1 MADEDKKQ
9 YATLTGEGLTV
20 HGWKQ
25 VTLLVGVITMQVSFI
40 VANVQS
46 ALLGLPDLNRNRVTF
61 HTGVF
66 PYIEKH
72 KETTSQLAWEPLQSR
87 GAHIHAASIVLDG
100 FYKPDN
106 IYLDSSFNSRYNPS
120 IPTTVLI

>member
-1 MADEDKKQ
+1 MSLL
-9 YATLTGEGLTV
+9 YVTVTGEGLTI

-25 VTLLVGVITMQVSFI
+25 VTLLVGAITMHVSSI
-40 VANVQS
+40 VANVQP
-46 ALLGLPDLNRNRVTF
+46 ALLGLPDLNKNKVRF

-72 KETTSQLAWEPLQSR
+72 KETTSQLAWEPLQSK
-87 GAHIHAASIVLDG
+87 GAHTHAASIVLDG

-106 IYLDSSFNSRYNPS
+106 IYLD
-120 IPTTVLI
+120 